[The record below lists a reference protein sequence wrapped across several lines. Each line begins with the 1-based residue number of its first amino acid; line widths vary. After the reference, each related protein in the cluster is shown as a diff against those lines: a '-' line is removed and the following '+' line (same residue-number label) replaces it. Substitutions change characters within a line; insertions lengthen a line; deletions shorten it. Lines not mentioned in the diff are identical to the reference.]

1 MKIAI
6 VENEEKERRLLR
18 EHIVRFS
25 EENNVFCSIDE
36 YSNGVDFLTENPGY
50 DAVFLDIQMPLMD
63 GMETAERLRKTD
75 EEMQIVFVTN
85 MAQYALEG
93 YRVNAL
99 DFLVKPINY
108 VDILLELKKIVKIQS
123 GQKEFMWIT
132 GAGSYR
138 KIDYSEI
145 YYIEIF
151 NHTVTVHTKTEK
163 VSFRGSL
170 KDVENKLDKK
180 QFSRPDNCYIVN
192 LRYVKRIEGD
202 CLLLDKGQEL
212 HISRARRKNFFSD
225 LSRYINKSGN

>member
-6 VENEEKERRLLR
+6 VENEENERSRLR
-18 EHIVRFS
+18 GYIARFS
-25 EENNVFCSIDE
+25 AENNVFCSIDE
-36 YSNGVDFLTENPGY
+36 YANGVDFLTDNPGY

-108 VDILLELKKIVKIQS
+108 VDILLELKKIARIQC

-145 YYIEIF
+145 YYIEIL
-151 NHTVTVHTKTEK
+151 NHTVTVHTKTEEIG
-163 VSFRGSL
+163 FRGSL
-170 KDVENKLDKK
+170 KDVESKLDKM

-202 CLLLDKGQEL
+202 RLFLDEGQEL
-212 HISRARRKNFFSD
+212 HISRARKKTFFTD
-225 LSRYINKSGN
+225 LSRYINKSGH